1 MGGSFLTKI
10 FFSVDVHGSSLVWR
24 KWIKAQEIHKA
35 NVLILAGDLTG
46 KALVPIIKHPDDTWS
61 ARYFGRRWVLKNE
74 AEVRE
79 FEERLEGSGVY
90 FVRVTK
96 EEFEDLKNNPDK
108 VDRIIKEKMIERLK
122 SWLDFLVKT
131 VSVREVMTLVMPG
144 NDDELIIDDVI
155 KEYED
160 EGVIYPLD
168 KVLEIE
174 GHEVISSP
182 YVNPTP
188 WNTPREMNEK
198 DLEKHLEKLVEK
210 LNSPENSIF
219 NFHCPPHGT
228 HIDLAPKLTK
238 DLRPVIIAGM
248 VQYEHVG
255 SKAVRKTI
263 EKYQPLLGL
272 HGHIHES
279 GGMDRIGRT
288 LVLNPGSEY
297 GEGVL
302 RAYIVEI
309 SKEGIKNYWRVEG

>member
-1 MGGSFLTKI
+1 MKRV

-24 KWIKAQEIHKA
+24 KWIKAQEVHKID
-35 NVLILAGDLTG
+35 VLIFAGDLTG
-46 KALVPIIKHPDDTWS
+46 KALVPIIKQPEGIWT
-61 ARYFGRRWVLKNE
+61 AKYFGRRWELRSESDVLD
-74 AEVRE
+74 
-79 FEERLEGSGVY
+79 FERRLEGSGVY

-96 EEFEDLKNNPDK
+96 EELEELKSNPDK
-108 VDRIIKEKMIERLK
+108 VNKLIEEKMIERLK
-122 SWLDFLVKT
+122 NWLEFLVNNVNTKN
-131 VSVREVMTLVMPG
+131 MTLVVMPG
-144 NDDELIIDDVI
+144 NDDELVVDDVI

-160 EGVIYPLD
+160 KGIIYPLD
-168 KVLEIE
+168 KVFEIE

-198 DLEKHLEKLVEK
+198 DLEKHLRKLVDK
-210 LNSPENSIF
+210 LKNPKNSIF

-228 HIDLAPKLTK
+228 HLDLAPKLTK
-238 DLRPVIIAGM
+238 DLKPVVIAGM

-255 SKAVRKTI
+255 SKSIKKII
-263 EKYQPLLGL
+263 EEYQPLLGF

-279 GGMDRIGRT
+279 GGMDRIGKT

-297 GEGVL
+297 SEGVL

-309 SKEGIKNYWRVEG
+309 DRESVKNYWRVEG